1 MQIKEFQSIIDAE
14 PGTRFALARLVPT
27 IRGHEKTKGQ
37 ETVAL
42 LNRLSRASFDES
54 RDARPAPATDGIDA
68 FASEESLAA
77 GEMPELGASPDTT
90 DALTGARKTGAG
102 VLIAWVAGILA
113 VTGLAGAGIWAY
125 QQSPAASP
133 PGALTVQTT
142 PPGLQVTIAGK
153 PVGATPVTVSLPA
166 GEYRVALAAAD
177 GRQREFAVTLAAG
190 ASVVRDIEMA
200 PVAAPAP
207 ATGALRVETD
217 PARQMVMVDGV
228 ERGFSPITVAELAPG
243 EHLVVV
249 RTQAGNLRRTIG
261 VRQGETVSL
270 VVSGTEAPVLRA
282 GWVSIVSPIALELRE
297 NGRVVGTSDVERL
310 MLPVGDHEIE
320 MTNDALGF
328 RATRRVTVGADRTT
342 SVAVDVPSGMVSI
355 NALPWAEV
363 WLGGERI
370 GETPIANLSR
380 PIGSYEV
387 LLRHPQFG
395 ERRARVTISTKQT
408 ARLGV
413 DMRTP

>member
-1 MQIKEFQSIIDAE
+1 
-14 PGTRFALARLVPT
+14 
-27 IRGHEKTKGQ
+27 
-37 ETVAL
+37 
-42 LNRLSRASFDES
+42 
-54 RDARPAPATDGIDA
+54 
-68 FASEESLAA
+68 
-77 GEMPELGASPDTT
+77 MPELGTSPDTT
-90 DALTGARKTGAG
+90 DALTGERKTSAGA
-102 VLIAWVAGILA
+102 LIAWVAGILA

-125 QQSPAASP
+125 QQSPAAPP
-133 PGALTVQTT
+133 PGTLTVQTT
-142 PPGLQVTIAGK
+142 PPGLQVAIAGK
-153 PVGATPVTVSLPA
+153 AVGATPVTVSLPA
-166 GEYRVALAAAD
+166 GEYRVVLSAVD
-177 GRQREFAVTLAAG
+177 GRQREFGVTLATG

-207 ATGALRVETD
+207 ASTTGALRVETE
-217 PARQMVMVDGV
+217 PARQMVTVDGI
-228 ERGFSPITVAELAPG
+228 ERGFSPIIVAGLGPG

-249 RTQAGNLRRTIG
+249 RTQAGNLRRTIT
-261 VRQGETVSL
+261 VRQGETISL
-270 VVSGTEAPVLRA
+270 VVSGTDAPALRA
-282 GWVSIVSPIALELRE
+282 GWVSFVSPIALDLRE
-297 NGRVVGTSDVERL
+297 NGRVVGTSNVERL

-342 SVAVDVPSGMVSI
+342 SVAVDIPSGTVSI

-395 ERRARVTISTKQT
+395 ERRARVTVSTKQT

>member
-1 MQIKEFQSIIDAE
+1 
-14 PGTRFALARLVPT
+14 
-27 IRGHEKTKGQ
+27 
-37 ETVAL
+37 VAL
-42 LNRLSRASFDES
+42 LNRLSRLSSDES
-54 RDARPAPATDGIDA
+54 TDARPAPEPEGIDA
-68 FASEESLAA
+68 FASEAALDAGEVSELEASGDTTAPPTALRMTSGRPAIVWAA
-77 GEMPELGASPDTT
+77 GVL
-90 DALTGARKTGAG
+90 ALAGLIGAG
-102 VLIAWVAGILA
+102 V
-113 VTGLAGAGIWAY
+113 WAY
-125 QQSPAASP
+125 QRSSAAP
-133 PGALTVQTT
+133 LPGSLTLQTT
-142 PPGLQVTIAGK
+142 PPGLQVTISGK

-228 ERGFSPITVAELAPG
+228 ERGFSPITVAALGPG

-249 RTQAGNLRRTIG
+249 RTQAGNLRRTIT
-261 VRQGETVSL
+261 VREGETVSL
-270 VVSGTEAPVLRA
+270 VVSGTEAPALRA

-342 SVAVDVPSGMVSI
+342 SVAVDVPSGTVSI

-380 PIGSYEV
+380 PIGTYDV
-387 LLRHPQFG
+387 VLRHPQFG
-395 ERRARVTISTKQT
+395 ERRARLTISTKQT